1 MDFVNIA
8 SGSKGNCTV
17 VSSNNTTLLIDDG
30 INIRTLEERAR
41 LSNIDLRNV
50 NALLIT
56 HEHCDH
62 IKGIA
67 SFVSKYHIPV
77 YCHSESRY
85 GLDSKTLAYVQDN
98 DMDLPFEI
106 GDITVKPFRLPHDS
120 NYNLG
125 YRLSDGKKT
134 VTIATDLG
142 CMNDAIF
149 ANLEKSD
156 LVMLESNHDI
166 QMLKNGSYP
175 FLLKQRIL
183 GKNGHLSNDE
193 CADTV
198 LMLSKAGTK
207 HFVLAHLSQDNNTP
221 ELAFECTEKTLDKQG
236 VKEGIDAYVDIAL
249 QFRTMQKIHLE

>member
-1 MDFVNIA
+1 MDYINIA
-8 SGSKGNCTV
+8 SGSKGNCTL
-17 VSSNNTTLLIDDG
+17 VSSDNCTLVIDDG
-30 INIRTLEERAR
+30 LNIRTLQERAR
-41 LSNIDLRNV
+41 LANIDLSKV
-50 NALLIT
+50 DALIVT
-56 HEHCDH
+56 HEHYDH

-67 SFVSKYHIPV
+67 AFVAKYHVPV
-77 YCHSESRY
+77 YCHAQSRY
-85 GLDSKTLAYVQDN
+85 GLDAKVLPYVQDT

-106 GDITVKPFRLPHDS
+106 KDITIQPFRLPHDS

-125 YRLSDGKKT
+125 YRLSDGRRS
-134 VTIATDLG
+134 VSIAADLG

-156 LVMLESNHDI
+156 LVMLESNHDVT
-166 QMLKNGSYP
+166 MLKNGSYP

-198 LMLSKAGTK
+198 LKLCKTGTK

-221 ELAFECTEKTLDKQG
+221 ELAFERTEKTLDKANI
-236 VKEGIDAYVDIAL
+236 KEGLDAYVDIAL
-249 QFRTMQKIHLE
+249 QYRTMQKIHLD